1 MERSTKRYERSPALP
16 HTKVSSY
23 SLSLELINPAVNG
36 TLSVLNSIEKHAP
49 QIQRVIYTSST
60 STIVDPSKPPG
71 TIYTDD
77 DWNTY
82 SIEQVEKKGKDAGND
97 MYRAGKILAEKAA
110 WAECAKQHN
119 WDLVT
124 THPVVTLGPFIHEV
138 TTPSQLNASIGMFY
152 KLINTKEGEI
162 SRDQL
167 LAPNTNFGDVRDVA
181 LAHVRALEIP
191 EAGGQRFIT
200 ALEPHT
206 WQDALDVLPPSY
218 PRGEPGAGKSVAHIV
233 FDSSKA
239 ERVLGIKF
247 RSFEETV
254 KDTERDLR
262 RRGWLLN
269 N

>member
-1 MERSTKRYERSPALP
+1 MEEDGAFDEAVRGVNAVIHTASPCTFEANDP
-16 HTKVSSY
+16 K
-23 SLSLELINPAVNG
+23 ELINPAVNG
-36 TLSVLNSIEKHAP
+36 TLGVLKSIEKHAP
-49 QIQRVIYTSST
+49 QIRRVIYTSST
-60 STIVDPSKPPG
+60 ATIVDPSKPPG

-82 SIEQVEKKGKDAGND
+82 SLEQVEKKGKDAGND
-97 MYRAGKILAEKAA
+97 MYRASKILAEKAA
-110 WAECAKQHN
+110 WA
-119 WDLVT
+119 D
-124 THPVVTLGPFIHEV
+124 
-138 TTPSQLNASIGMFY
+138 
-152 KLINTKEGEI
+152 
-162 SRDQL
+162 
-167 LAPNTNFGDVRDVA
+167 NFGDVRDVA
-181 LAHVRALEIP
+181 LAHVRALEVP

-218 PRGEPGAGKSVAHIV
+218 PRGEPGAGKSVTHIV